1 MKTYLLVKL
10 KEEIRVNGG
19 CSPDDP
25 EFAYVVGDCLKS
37 TGEYFVDKKEALK
50 KAKEK
55 TLKNLEKEAFG
66 VIKIDM
72 P

>member
-10 KEEIRVNGG
+10 KEEIRVSGG

-37 TGEYFVDKKEALK
+37 TGKYFVNKEEALK
-50 KAKEK
+50 EAKTK
-55 TLKNLEKEAFG
+55 TLKNQETEAFG

>member
-10 KEEIRVNGG
+10 KEEIRVSGG

-25 EFAYVVGDCLKS
+25 EFDYVVGDCLKS
-37 TGEYFVDKKEALK
+37 TGKYFGNKEEALK
-50 KAKEK
+50 EAKTK
-55 TLKNLEKEAFG
+55 TLKNQEKEAFG
-66 VIKIDM
+66 VIKIYM